1 MRRFTWLLLLA
12 VGCRTMAR
20 GTPATGA
27 ASPRVAIDR
36 FIAAANAQDV
46 QALLGAWGDEKGA
59 RLDRSSTLAER
70 TQDERSAIILICHL
84 RNSTYKIGDSTPV
97 AGERTVFDVDMNQGT
112 AHATVRFTVAST
124 PAHRYFVE
132 DFDLVTMQH
141 AGFCSNSNKKP

>member
-12 VGCRTMAR
+12 MGCRSMGR
-20 GTPATGA
+20 GTPAAGA
-27 ASPRVAIDR
+27 TSPSVAIDR

-46 QALLGAWGDEKGA
+46 QALLGAWGDEQGA
-59 RLDRSSTLAER
+59 RLDRSSSPAER

-97 AGERTVFDVDMNQGT
+97 AGDRTVFDVAMSQGT

-124 PAHRYFVE
+124 PAHRFFVA

-141 AGFCSNSNKKP
+141 AGFCSNKKP